1 MRAFVAGL
9 LLVITAWVI
18 VIDPVVCPD
27 GCTEASSAA
36 AVTMHADDGGAR
48 PASAPE
54 VARAVCLFCLG
65 VTATHAGAPLL
76 APGLRV
82 ESLGVP
88 PVDRAPLPPS
98 HDIDHPPRL
107 V

>member
-1 MRAFVAGL
+1 MRPFVAAL
-9 LLVITAWVI
+9 LLLITAWVI

-27 GCTEASSAA
+27 GCADAPAGA
-36 AVTMHADDGGAR
+36 AVTMHADGDGAL
-48 PASAPE
+48 PAPE
-54 VARAVCLFCLG
+54 MARAVCLFCLG
-65 VTATHAGAPLL
+65 VTATHAAAPVL

-82 ESLGVP
+82 EAIGVASIAP
-88 PVDRAPLPPS
+88 APLPPS